1 MKQLVLK
8 SLDQTFGRFF
18 DMLQQFLPH
27 LLAMLIIVASGWL
40 VAIILKIIAR
50 RLMAFARIN
59 KLSEGSGITQI
70 LRKADLPAP
79 LDLLSRL
86 VFWVVWIGFILL
98 GLDALGIPELHSQIT
113 RLFLFL
119 PQIFV
124 ALLVLFVGML
134 AANFF
139 SRAALLAA
147 VNANL
152 PSARIVS
159 GFVRFIIIF
168 LTIAMALEQLA
179 VAQSTVLITFSI
191 SFGAIMLGLAI
202 AFGMGGRNVAQKA
215 LESMIESGESKKEEQ
230 GEKEK
235 TEEIPPL

>member
-1 MKQLVLK
+1 MKHLVLQ

-18 DMLQQFLPH
+18 SMLQQFLPH
-27 LLAMLIIVASGWL
+27 LLAMLIIVLAGWL

-50 RLMAFARIN
+50 RLFALARIN
-59 KLSEGSGITQI
+59 TLSEGSGITQI
-70 LRKADLPAP
+70 LKKADLPPP
-79 LDLLSRL
+79 LDLLSQL
-86 VFWVVWIGFILL
+86 VFWVVWISFILL
-98 GLDALGIPELHSQIT
+98 GLDTLGIPELHLQIS

-124 ALLVLFVGML
+124 ALIVLFVGLL

-152 PSARIVS
+152 PSARLVS
-159 GFVRFIIIF
+159 GFVRFIIIL

-179 VAQSTVLITFSI
+179 LAERTVLITFTI
-191 SFGAIMLGLAI
+191 TFGAIMLSLAI
-202 AFGMGGRNVAQKA
+202 AFGVGGRTVAQTM
-215 LESMIESGESKKEEQ
+215 LERIFPPPDAGKREE
-230 GEKEK
+230 EKEK
-235 TEEIPPL
+235 VEEIPPL

>member
-1 MKQLVLK
+1 MKHLIIQ
-8 SLDQTFGRFF
+8 SLDQTLGKFYS
-18 DMLQQFLPH
+18 MLLLFLPH
-27 LLAMLIIVASGWL
+27 LFAMLIVVAVGWL

-50 RLMAFARIN
+50 RLLALARVN
-59 KLSEGSGITQI
+59 TLSEGSGITHI

-98 GLDALGIPELHSQIT
+98 GLDSLQVPELHMQIS

-124 ALLVLFVGML
+124 ALLILFVGFL

-152 PSARIVS
+152 PSARVVS
-159 GFVRFIIIF
+159 GFVRFIIF
-168 LTIAMALEQLA
+168 LLTIAMALEQLA
-179 VAQSTVLITFSI
+179 VARHTVLITFTI
-191 SFGAIMLGLAI
+191 AFGAIMLGLAI
-202 AFGMGGRNVAQKA
+202 AFGLGGRGVAQNM
-215 LESMIESGESKKEEQ
+215 LERLFPQAPAGKEED
-230 GEKEK
+230 KEK
-235 TEEIPPL
+235 TEEIPPV